1 MTGRY
6 TAASPSKQEITE
18 DLRKKQSGT
27 LRLLGRD
34 EARARTI

>member
-18 DLRKKQSGT
+18 DLMKKQSG
-27 LRLLGRD
+27 RF
-34 EARARTI
+34 AY